1 MTAAGD
7 SADNGAGIVIVGGG
21 IAGASA
27 AEALRREGYAGRVT
41 LVGEEAVPPYE
52 RPPLS
57 KEFLL
62 GRLPEERLFPRP
74 AEGYAAEGIE
84 LLLGERAVA
93 LDVAAHQVRLASGR
107 NLPYRRALIVTGS
120 VPLRLSV
127 PGVELPGVLTLRTV
141 ADARVLAEGIR
152 ATGATGGRVVIVGAG
167 FIGAEV
173 AADCRMLGVAV
184 TLIEQLGAPM
194 ERVLGPEVGGLLA
207 EVHRTHGVDLRLGE
221 AVAAFRGDGRV
232 EEVVTASGARIPCAL
247 ALVGVGVRPA
257 DEWLAGSGVARQDGV
272 LVDAFCQTSV
282 PDVFAAGDVANW
294 PYTPPGSGSG
304 AGADAGGLPAERVRV
319 EHWDNALRQ
328 PEAAARAML
337 GRPASYAPV
346 PYFWSDQYDLKLQY
360 VGYARR
366 WDQLVTRGRL
376 DDGTLAAFYLAGGRI
391 AAALSAN
398 RPRELVALKRLVGAA
413 LDPSLLADAALD
425 FKALLARVPRL

>member
-1 MTAAGD
+1 MTAAGESGD
-7 SADNGAGIVIVGGG
+7 GGTGIVIVGGG

-27 AEALRREGYAGRVT
+27 AEALRREGYAGRIT
-41 LVGEEAVPPYE
+41 LVGEETVPPYE

-57 KEFLL
+57 KEYLL

-93 LDVAAHQVRLASGR
+93 LDPAAHQVRLASGR
-107 NLPYRRALIVTGS
+107 SLSYQQALIVTGS
-120 VPLRLSV
+120 MPLRLSV
-127 PGVELPGVLTLRTV
+127 PGADLPGMLTLRTV
-141 ADARVLAEGIR
+141 ADARALAEGIR
-152 ATGATGGRVVIVGAG
+152 ATGAASGRVVIVGAG

-173 AADCRMLGVAV
+173 AADCRMLGVEV

-194 ERVLGPEVGGLLA
+194 ERAWGSEIGTLLA
-207 EVHRTHGVDLRLGE
+207 EVHRAHDVDLRLGE
-221 AVAAFRGDGRV
+221 SVAAFRGAGRV
-232 EEVVTASGARIPCAL
+232 EEVVTAGGARIPCAL
-247 ALVGVGVRPA
+247 ALVGIGVRPA
-257 DEWLAGSGVARQDGV
+257 DEWLAGSGVACQDGV

-294 PYTPPGSGSG
+294 PYTPPGAG
-304 AGADAGGLPAERVRV
+304 AGADAGGLLAARVRL

-337 GRPASYAPV
+337 GRPAPYAPV

-391 AAALSAN
+391 AAALSVN
-398 RPRELVALKRLVGAA
+398 RPRELVAFKRLVGAA
-413 LDPSLLADAALD
+413 LDPALLADPALD
-425 FKALLARVPRL
+425 FKALLARTARP